1 MANRTSLYTSIGV
14 APFAWA
20 AVLLFTRFVAPQSI
34 AAYIIFFALL
44 TVALVCT
51 FTPVAYVVSYRFLA
65 SRLARV
71 TMRYSLRQGI
81 LLSLVVVLNLILH
94 AFHSWSILMAIV
106 ILGAAVVI
114 EILALARK

>member
-1 MANRTSLYTSIGV
+1 MASRTSLYTPIIV

-34 AAYIIFFALL
+34 SAFIIFFALL
-44 TVALVCT
+44 TIALTCT
-51 FTPVAYVVSYRFLA
+51 FTPIAYLVSYRFLA

-81 LLSLVVVLNLILH
+81 LLSLVVVLNLILR
-94 AFHSWSILMAIV
+94 ALHSWSIFMAIV